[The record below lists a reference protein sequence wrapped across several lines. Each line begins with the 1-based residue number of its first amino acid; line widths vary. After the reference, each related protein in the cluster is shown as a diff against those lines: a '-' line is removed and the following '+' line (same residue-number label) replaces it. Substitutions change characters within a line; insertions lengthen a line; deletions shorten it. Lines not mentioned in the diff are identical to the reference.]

1 MVQTNVRSDT
11 EIFESMQDEFSSGL
25 LVTVEVMRA
34 LRVERLAR
42 LQTWERY
49 REEWKT
55 QQEARE
61 VAMCSVAAEEA
72 KAEPKQAMSQSAK
85 AVVDCLV
92 VAEYAYKGLK

>member
-34 LRVERLAR
+34 LRVERMAR
-42 LQTWERY
+42 LQAWERY

-55 QQEARE
+55 QYEARE
-61 VAMCSVAAEEA
+61 VVMCSAPEEV

-85 AVVDCLV
+85 AVVDCSV

>member
-34 LRVERLAR
+34 LRVERMTR

-61 VAMCSVAAEEA
+61 VAMCAAPEEA